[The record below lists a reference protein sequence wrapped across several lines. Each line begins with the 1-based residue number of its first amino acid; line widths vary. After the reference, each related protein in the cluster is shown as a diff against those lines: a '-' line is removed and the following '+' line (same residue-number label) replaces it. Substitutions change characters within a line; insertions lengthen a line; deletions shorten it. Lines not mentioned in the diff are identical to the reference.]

1 MGKEKLYKCQ
11 VCEREYTEKEYLFSQ
26 DENKCIFHC
35 DKNTWFDLKYNVKD
49 WSKSGE
55 KIKYF
60 WTQVR
65 NYILLT
71 LNNPEYKIEPY
82 SINFKSFIF
91 PKFEDEYEESYE
103 EEDNNWICE
112 YWHDNFSDSSITQN
126 NYPNNNL
133 NRIEGFN
140 FNYSIFLDIVD
151 FSNYEFKNLSFKN
164 VVFTEECKFINSEI
178 VSISFQKTIFHKAT
192 IIKNTFLNFYTY
204 KVKDFEDCEFYNELT
219 FDKVVFGENKSKTLD
234 LEFNNTK
241 FKELNILNTT
251 FDKGLRFYKESSMKS
266 LYIKNCKIKNLL
278 VAAEVSIIDLDS
290 NKKEID
296 RFVIKSNNLKSLTI
310 SNSLI
315 NKDFLLNDEGNNSKS
330 NLDLIDLKESTFKG
344 KVRIQF
350 FNCIKDANFC
360 NTKFEDL
367 ADFYR
372 TKFYKVNF
380 ERTDFKNIAVF
391 SEAEFYCNVDFKYT
405 KFLGTSIFRDTIITG
420 KLNLRDTIF
429 KENANFLDITS
440 KSRKVYDEEKRDY
453 IHIGELEDIKV
464 SNRETARIIK
474 NFFDSSN
481 NIIEANRFY
490 KLEMKER
497 EDELEKSFDKGK
509 NIFEYLIFKFHGLS
523 SNHSQNPLLVFFWIY
538 LFSMFY
544 SFFEFNS
551 KKQEYSDKFQFSYF
565 ETLFEKIS
573 LSQDLLA
580 FLIIIGTIFIMGV
593 TFALITKLKEVGLY
607 SISLI
612 FITILYIIY
621 TKDYCL
627 SIVSNSFNPFSIMT
641 GKDSLNIITLIYK
654 IVIAYLIYQ
663 FIISIRQNTRRK

>member
-1 MGKEKLYKCQ
+1 MIDCEKC
-11 VCEREYTEKEYLFSQ
+11 TE
-26 DENKCIFHC
+26 ENKCILHC
-35 DKNTWFDLKYNVKD
+35 EKDTWFDLIDGKKD
-49 WSKSGE
+49 WTKSQE
-55 KIKYF
+55 NIKKF
-60 WTQVR
+60 WFEIR
-65 NYILLT
+65 KHISNT
-71 LNNPEYKIEPY
+71 LKSNEYKFEPDY
-82 SINFKSFIF
+82 INLTNIIF
-91 PKFEDEYEESYE
+91 PQFEKAYSNCYE
-103 EEDNNWICE
+103 EEPG
-112 YWHDNFSDSSITQN
+112 YWRCDDWYDNFCDNTIVYSEFPSSDLKHI
-126 NYPNNNL
+126 Y
-133 NRIEGFN
+133 GFN
-140 FNYSIFLDIVD
+140 FSNSTFLDIVD
-151 FSNYEFKNLSFKN
+151 FTNYQFDNLLFRN
-164 VVFTEECKFINSEI
+164 IIFTEECRFSNTKLS
-178 VSISFQKTIFHKAT
+178 SIFFEETIFHKST
-192 IIKNTFLNFYTY
+192 LFENSIINFYSY
-204 KVKDFEDCEFYNELT
+204 QSKDFENCEFHKELT
-219 FDKVVFGENKSKTLD
+219 FNNVIFNNNQYKKLD
-234 LEFNNTK
+234 LDFKNTK
-241 FKELNILNTT
+241 FKELNISNTT

-278 VAAEVSIIDLDS
+278 VAAEVSIIDLDL

-296 RFVIKSNNLKSLTI
+296 RFVIKPNNLKSLII
-310 SNSLI
+310 SNSII
-315 NKDFLLNDEGNNSKS
+315 NKDFLLNDKENNTKF
-330 NLDLIDLKESTFKG
+330 NLGLLNFKESTFKG
-344 KVRIQF
+344 KVKIQF
-350 FNCIKDANFC
+350 YDSIKDANFY

-391 SEAEFYCNVDFKYT
+391 SEAEFSCDVDFKYT
-405 KFLGTSIFRDTIITG
+405 KFLGTSIFRDMVITG

-429 KENANFLDITS
+429 KEDANFLDITS

-490 KLEMKER
+490 KLEMKKR

>member
-1 MGKEKLYKCQ
+1 MEEEKLYE
-11 VCEREYTEKEYLFSQ
+11 CEICNKKYPEKEYLYSKY
-26 DENKCIFHC
+26 ENKCIFHC
-35 DKNTWFDLKYNVKD
+35 EKNTWFDLIDGKKD
-49 WSKSGE
+49 WTKSE
-55 KIKYF
+55 ENIRYF
-60 WTQVR
+60 WSEIR
-65 NYILLT
+65 KYISDT
-71 LNNPEYKIEPY
+71 LKSNEYKSEPDY
-82 SINFKSFIF
+82 ISLTNVIF
-91 PKFEDEYEESYE
+91 PKFEKAYADIYEEESY
-103 EEDNNWICE
+103 DRCSSW
-112 YWHDNFSDSSITQN
+112 YDNFCDEVIINSEFPSSDLKNI
-126 NYPNNNL
+126 Y
-133 NRIEGFN
+133 GFN
-140 FNYSIFLDIVD
+140 FSNSIFLDVVD
-151 FSNYEFKNLSFKN
+151 FTDYQFDNLLFRN
-164 VVFTEECKFINSEI
+164 VIFTEECKFSNTKINSIFFKE
-178 VSISFQKTIFHKAT
+178 TIFHKFTLFENST
-192 IIKNTFLNFYTY
+192 INFHSYQS
-204 KVKDFEDCEFYNELT
+204 KDFENCEFHDKLI
-219 FDKVVFGENKSKTLD
+219 FDNIIFNENKSKTLD
-234 LEFNNTK
+234 LDFKNTK
-241 FKELNILNTT
+241 FKELNISNTT
-251 FDKGLRFYKESSMKS
+251 FEKGFRFYKESNIEY
-266 LYIKNCKIKNLL
+266 LDIKNCKIRNLFI
-278 VAAEVSIIDLDS
+278 AAKVSIIDLDS

-296 RFVIKSNNLKSLTI
+296 RFVIKPNNLKSLTI
-310 SNSLI
+310 SNSII
-315 NKDFLLNDEGNNSKS
+315 NKDFLLNDEANNSKS

-350 FNCIKDANFC
+350 YNCIKDANFC

-380 ERTDFKNIAVF
+380 ERTDFKNISVF
-391 SEAEFYCNVDFKYT
+391 SEAEFHCDVDFKYT
-405 KFLGTSIFRDTIITG
+405 KFLGTSIFRDTVITG

-440 KSRKVYDEEKRDY
+440 KSRKVYDDKKDI

-464 SNRETARIIK
+464 SNRETARVIK

-509 NIFEYLIFKFHGLS
+509 NIFEYLIFKFHGLI
-523 SNHSQNPLLVFFWIY
+523 SNHSQNPLLAFFWIY

-565 ETLFEKIS
+565 EIIFEKIS
-573 LSQDLLA
+573 LNQDLFG
-580 FLIIIGTIFIMGV
+580 FLIVIGTIFIMSV
-593 TFALITKLKEVGLY
+593 IFSLITKFKEVGLC
-607 SISLI
+607 SLFLI

>member
-1 MGKEKLYKCQ
+1 MEEEKLYE
-11 VCEREYTEKEYLFSQ
+11 CEICNKKYPKKEYLYSKY
-26 DENKCIFHC
+26 ENKCILHC
-35 DKNTWFDLKYNVKD
+35 EKDIWFDLIDGKKD
-49 WSKSGE
+49 WTKSE
-55 KIKYF
+55 ENIKYF
-60 WTQVR
+60 WSEIR
-65 NYILLT
+65 KYILNT
-71 LNNPEYKIEPY
+71 LKDEEYKVEQYYI
-82 SINFKSFIF
+82 SLTNVIF
-91 PKFEDEYEESYE
+91 PKFEELYEDTYEEGLG
-103 EEDNNWICE
+103 
-112 YWHDNFSDSSITQN
+112 YWRCDDWYHNFCDEIITN
-126 NYPNNNL
+126 SEFPSNDL
-133 NRIEGFN
+133 KKISGFN
-140 FNYSIFLDIVD
+140 FSNSIFLDVVD
-151 FSNYEFKNLSFKN
+151 FTNYEFEGL
-164 VVFTEECKFINSEI
+164 VFNNTVFIEECKISNSKIIN
-178 VSISFQKTIFHKAT
+178 VSFKETIFQKATLFENSTI
-192 IIKNTFLNFYTY
+192 NFFSYQ
-204 KVKDFEDCEFYNELT
+204 KDFENCEFYKELT
-219 FDKVVFGENKSKTLD
+219 FDNIIFNNQHKKLD
-234 LEFNNTK
+234 LDFKNTK
-241 FKELNILNTT
+241 FKELNISNTT
-251 FDKGLRFYKESSMKS
+251 FEKGLRFYKESSIKS
-266 LYIKNCKIKNLL
+266 LNIKNCKIKDLL
-278 VAAEVSIIDLDS
+278 LAAEVSIIDLDS

-296 RFVIKSNNLKSLTI
+296 RFVIKPNNLKSLTI

-315 NKDFLLNDEGNNSKS
+315 NKDFLLKDEVNNSRS

-344 KVRIQF
+344 KAKIQF
-350 FNCIKDANFC
+350 YNCIKDANFY

-372 TKFYKVNF
+372 TKFKKVNF

-391 SEAEFYCNVDFKYT
+391 SEAEFHCDVDFKYT
-405 KFLGTSIFRDTIITG
+405 KFLGTSIFRDMVITG

-429 KENANFLDITS
+429 KEDANFLDITS

-453 IHIGELEDIKV
+453 FYIGELEDIKV
-464 SNRETARIIK
+464 SNRETARVIK

-523 SNHSQNPLLVFFWIY
+523 SNYSQNPLLAFFWIY

-565 ETLFEKIS
+565 EIIFEKIS
-573 LSQDLLA
+573 LNQDLFG
-580 FLIIIGTIFIMGV
+580 FLIVIGTIFIICV
-593 TFALITKLKEVGLY
+593 IFSLITKFKEVGLC
-607 SISLI
+607 SIFLI